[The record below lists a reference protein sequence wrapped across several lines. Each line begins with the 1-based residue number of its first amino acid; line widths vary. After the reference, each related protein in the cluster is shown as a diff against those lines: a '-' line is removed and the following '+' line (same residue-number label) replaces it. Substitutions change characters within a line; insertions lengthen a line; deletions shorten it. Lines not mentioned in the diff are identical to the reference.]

1 MQPAIDQ
8 RNQRRDLALAMIGFV
23 IALALLQMQGLSF
36 LTYPF
41 RLFVTMIHELGHG
54 LAAVLTGG
62 DFVRFE
68 VTKYGAGLAYTTGGS
83 RFAIIQA
90 GYLGTALFGAA
101 LLYLTRRTRQ
111 PGRIA
116 MGLGVLLAVL
126 TLLYSGISLS
136 RLGPLQ
142 LLAVSVV
149 IIVALYLIL
158 TRETDQGRLTG
169 LGAALLAGVMLLVF
183 SSWDNSLTV
192 VVGVGSGL
200 ALIALGL
207 KGSRDVVVVIL
218 TFLAFL
224 TGLQAITDAWMLLKI
239 VSLPEGM
246 MPLNDAASMSDAF
259 GGPATLWALYWMA
272 LDVIVFG
279 AAVYLTYIRPAQRAR
294 QGSG

>member
-1 MQPAIDQ
+1 MQTAVDQ
-8 RNQRRDLALAMIGFV
+8 RSPRRDLALAVTAFL
-23 IALALLQMQGLSF
+23 IALALLQMQGLTVV
-36 LTYPF
+36 TYPF

-54 LAAVLTGG
+54 LAAILTGG

-90 GYLGTALFGAA
+90 GYLGTALFGAG
-101 LLYLTRRTRQ
+101 LLYVAHRVRQ

-116 MGLGVLLAVL
+116 MGLGVMLAAL
-126 TLLYSGISLS
+126 TLLYSGISVS
-136 RLGPLQ
+136 RLGPVQ
-142 LLAVSVV
+142 LVAVSVV

-158 TRETDQGRLTG
+158 TRESDQGRLAG
-169 LGAALLAGVMLLVF
+169 LVAALVAGVMLVAF
-183 SSWDNSLTV
+183 SSWDNTLTS

-200 ALIALGL
+200 VLIALGL
-207 KGSRDVVVVIL
+207 KGSRDVIAVTL

-224 TGLQAITDAWMLLKI
+224 TGLQAITDAWLLLRI

-246 MPLNDAASMSDAF
+246 MPLNDATTMSQAF
-259 GGPATLWALYWMA
+259 GGPATFWALYWVA

-279 AAVYLTYIRPAQRAR
+279 GAVYLTYIRPARRAG
-294 QGSG
+294 QKSG

>member
-8 RNQRRDLALAMIGFV
+8 QNRRRDLALAMIGFV

-158 TRETDQGRLTG
+158 ARETDQGRLTG
-169 LGAALLAGVMLLVF
+169 LGAALLAGDAAGVF
-183 SSWDNSLTV
+183 KLGYSSTV

-239 VSLPEGM
+239 VSLPEG
-246 MPLNDAASMSDAF
+246 
-259 GGPATLWALYWMA
+259 
-272 LDVIVFG
+272 
-279 AAVYLTYIRPAQRAR
+279 
-294 QGSG
+294 